1 MGTQQQIVAKRNKS
15 LIGKRIDVLVE
26 RVLANGHAQG
36 RYYGQAP
43 EVDGICRI
51 EGTRPITEGRIIPAV
66 ICGYDGYDLLVKP
79 DD

>member
-1 MGTQQQIVAKRNKS
+1 MRIQQQIVAKRNRS
-15 LIGKRIDVLVE
+15 LIGQHIEVLVE
-26 RVLANGHAQG
+26 RVLSNGYAEG

-51 EGTRPITEGRIIPAV
+51 ERIQPITVGRIIPAV